1 MYLYKIVFF
10 KKENKSIEIESIK
23 KIKNKYWLMDIDRY
37 LINLLDYKEIGK
49 KRERGKGRKEERRRE
64 EGVYVYCFFSFGY
77 NCFFR
82 IEEVIVDVLE
92 FFKVILYAVK
102 MMLIMGM

>member
-1 MYLYKIVFF
+1 MYLYKIVIF

-49 KRERGKGRKEERRRE
+49 KKERGGKEERRKGGGRKE
-64 EGVYVYCFFSFGY
+64 FMFIV
-77 NCFFR
+77 FFR
-82 IEEVIVDVLE
+82 SVIIVFLE
-92 FFKVILYAVK
+92 LKK
-102 MMLIMGM
+102 W